1 MYATMLK
8 NNAVNM
14 KAVSEFL
21 GHASPDF
28 TEEVYVY
35 QEETVHDCSILAEVW
50 ETIRPGTSEVKNEVL
65 TIPFIR
71 NEYM

>member
-1 MYATMLK
+1 MYATVLK

-28 TEEVYVY
+28 TEDVYVY
-35 QEETVHDCSILAEVW
+35 QKETVHDCSILTEVW
-50 ETIRPGTSEVKNEVL
+50 ENIRPEAAEAKNEVL
-65 TIPFIR
+65 TIPFSR
-71 NEYM
+71 NEYI